1 MSARLV
7 FNILAVC
14 GAASFAGVMLNIG
27 LTLGAYWKGLAPAA
41 FLDWFSANSHLVGRT
56 IPFFVVPTLIGLAAS
71 LWIDWSDTATRNLWL
86 ASLTCLGGVMAITF
100 AYHLPTNSVFA
111 SRSIALD
118 QVEPTL
124 NTWLWLHALR
134 ITLGLVSAALGVV
147 AIAR

>member
-7 FNILAVC
+7 FNILAIC

-41 FLDWFSANSHLVGRT
+41 FLDWFSANSHLIGRT
-56 IPFFVVPTLIGLAAS
+56 IPFFVVPTLIGLLAS
-71 LWIDWSDTATRNLWL
+71 LWIDWNDAATRNLWL
-86 ASLTCLGGVMAITF
+86 AALACLGGIMAITS
-100 AYHLPTNSVFA
+100 AYHLPTNNVFA

-124 NTWLWLHALR
+124 NTWLWLHAAR
-134 ITLGLVSAALGVV
+134 ITLGLVSAALGVA

>member
-1 MSARLV
+1 
-7 FNILAVC
+7 
-14 GAASFAGVMLNIG
+14 
-27 LTLGAYWKGLAPAA
+27 
-41 FLDWFSANSHLVGRT
+41 
-56 IPFFVVPTLIGLAAS
+56 VVPTLIGLAAS

-100 AYHLPTNSVFA
+100 AYHLPTNSVFV

>member
-27 LTLGAYWKGLAPAA
+27 LTLGPYWKGLAPAA
-41 FLDWFSANSHLVGRT
+41 FLDWFSTNSHLIGRT
-56 IPFFVVPTLIGLAAS
+56 IPFFVVPTVIGLSAS
-71 LWIDWSDTATRNLWL
+71 LWIDWSDTGTRNLWL
-86 ASLTCLGGVMAITF
+86 ASLLCVAGIMAITF

-111 SRSIALD
+111 SRAIALD
-118 QVEPTL
+118 EVSPTL
-124 NTWLWLHALR
+124 NTWLWLHAVR
-134 ITLGLVSAALGVV
+134 ITLGLLSAMLGVA

>member
-1 MSARLV
+1 
-7 FNILAVC
+7 
-14 GAASFAGVMLNIG
+14 
-27 LTLGAYWKGLAPAA
+27 
-41 FLDWFSANSHLVGRT
+41 
-56 IPFFVVPTLIGLAAS
+56 
-71 LWIDWSDTATRNLWL
+71 
-86 ASLTCLGGVMAITF
+86 MAITF
-100 AYHLPTNSVFA
+100 AYHLPTNSVFV

>member
-1 MSARLV
+1 MGARLV

-14 GAASFAGVMLNIG
+14 GAATFAGVMLNIG

-56 IPFFVVPTLIGLAAS
+56 IPFFVAPTLIGLAAS
-71 LWIDWSDTATRNLWL
+71 LWIDWNDTAARNLWL
-86 ASLTCLGGVMAITF
+86 GALSCVAGIMAITF
-100 AYHLPTNSVFA
+100 AYHLPTNSAFA
-111 SRSIALD
+111 AKTIALD

-124 NTWLWLHALR
+124 NTWLWLHAVR
-134 ITLGLVSAALGVV
+134 IVLGLVSAMLGVA